1 MKNVDTNYFKERR
14 CNLNK
19 TKRQPI
25 EWEKIYANKVT
36 KKGLISKT
44 YKHLTQLNIRKKKK
58 KPPIKNCVEDLNRRF
73 PKKSYTWTKGK

>member
-1 MKNVDTNYFKERR
+1 MKNVDMNYFKERR

-19 TKRQPI
+19 MKRQPT

-44 YKHLTQLNIRKKKK
+44 YKHLPQLTIRKQTNKKTLQS
-58 KPPIKNCVEDLNRRF
+58 KNVW
-73 PKKSYTWTKGK
+73 KI